1 MATPAA
7 NGNYS
12 LAALCWACD
21 SGFQTIA
28 GSADDNRALTASA
41 NGGTAGG
48 PAADVAMSD
57 FMVDGVAAP
66 GSVSLASSTG
76 SATYSMSFSNAESR
90 FSERIKVSEVNASGS
105 ANDGPFS
112 WNESTSLLSIQG
124 GSGEGINDFDA
135 VINHSNLSSS
145 TLGVQFTT
153 RFEDHYNTTAT
164 NYGSVLTTNLIIPGG
179 GGGRGGRGGG
189 EGGGGRS
196 DIRLKENI
204 IKVGKSQSNI
214 PIYEFNYIGESERY
228 QGAMAQDLLNM
239 NRGDAVILTNKGY
252 FNVLYNRI
260 DVEFKK
266 IEDSADKKETNP
278 IVTI

>member
-28 GSADDNRALTASA
+28 GSANDNRALTADA

-48 PAADVAMSD
+48 AAANVRMSD
-57 FMVDGVAAP
+57 FMIDGVTAP
-66 GSVSLASSTG
+66 GGVSF
-76 SATYSMSFSNAESR
+76 ATNSGTHTFSMGFTNAESR
-90 FSERIKVSEVNASGS
+90 FTERIKVSEVNASGTS
-105 ANDGPFS
+105 NDGPFTWS
-112 WNESTSLLSIQG
+112 ESTSLLSIQG

-135 VINHSNLSSS
+135 LISYSNTTGSA
-145 TLGVQFTT
+145 LGTQFTT

-164 NYGSVLTTNLIIPGG
+164 NYGSVLTTNLTIAGS
-179 GGGRGGRGGG
+179 GGGRGGGGGG
-189 EGGGGRS
+189 EAPGGRS

-204 IKVGKSQSNI
+204 TKIGKSQSNI

-252 FNVLYNRI
+252 FNVLYDRI

-266 IEDSADKKETNP
+266 IENSADKKETNP
-278 IVTI
+278 IATI

>member
-21 SGFQTIA
+21 AGFQTIA

-48 PAADVAMSD
+48 AAANVAMSD
-57 FMVDGVAAP
+57 FTIDGVTAP
-66 GSVSLASSTG
+66 GSVSLASSSGT
-76 SATYSMSFSNAESR
+76 ATFSMGFTNPESR
-90 FSERIKVSEVNASGS
+90 FDARIKVSEVNASGS
-105 ANDGPFS
+105 SNDGPFTWS
-112 WNESTSLLSIQG
+112 ESSSALSIQG
-124 GSGEGINDFDA
+124 GSGEGINDFNA
-135 VINHSNLSSS
+135 LISYSNSNQGAI
-145 TLGVQFTT
+145 GVQFTT

-164 NYGSVLTTNLIIPGG
+164 NYGSVLTTNMTIPGTS
-179 GGGRGGRGGG
+179 GGGRGG
-189 EGGGGRS
+189 EPGGRS

-204 IKVGKSQSNI
+204 IKTGKSQSNI

-266 IEDSADKKETNP
+266 IEDSSDKKETNL
-278 IVTI
+278 IATI